1 MGCLPI
7 PILFVLGVLIGDW
20 LGGDRGALWG
30 AGIGLLL
37 GLALFG
43 LFIAKLRRRR

>member
-7 PILFVLGVLIGDW
+7 PILFVLGVLIGNW
-20 LGGDRGALWG
+20 LWGDRGVLWG

-37 GLALFG
+37 GVLLFG
-43 LFIAKLRRRR
+43 LFIAKLRQRR